1 MASTLPPQAVSVP
14 TAPPAVELHSLSVAH
29 GRSTVLSRLT
39 LSIPAGSLYALA
51 GPSGA
56 GKTTLLR
63 CLLGLVPARA
73 GEARVLGQRPGQRSA
88 AIGYLPQG
96 DPADWRFPLSVAE
109 AVLLGRYRHLGP
121 LGRVGSG
128 DRAAVADALSLVDL
142 SAQASLPVGSLTPV
156 ARRRLGLAR
165 ALAGQPELLLL
176 DDPLAGLAAEAE
188 AELFDL
194 IARLP
199 GRGVTVL
206 LVTRDLSRLGERYPR
221 LALLN
226 GLLIADGEPSQ
237 VLTAANLRA
246 AYGAHS
252 ILVRVPAAHF
262 AVDG

>member
-1 MASTLPPQAVSVP
+1 MVP
-14 TAPPAVELHSLSVAH
+14 TAPPAVELHSLSVAY

-73 GEARVLGQRPGQRSA
+73 GEALVLGQRLGRRSTA
-88 AIGYLPQG
+88 VGYLPQG

-109 AVLLGRYRHLGP
+109 AVLLGRYRRLGP
-121 LGRVGSG
+121 LGRVGPR
-128 DRAAVADALSLVDL
+128 DRGAVADALSLVDL
-142 SAQASLPVGSLTPV
+142 SAQASLSVGSLTAV

-165 ALAGQPELLLL
+165 ALAGEPDLLLL
-176 DDPLAGLAAEAE
+176 DDPLAGLDGEAE
-188 AELFDL
+188 AELFEL

-199 GRGVTVL
+199 GRGLTVL
-206 LVTRDLSRLGERYPR
+206 LVTRDLSRLGERYAH

-226 GLLIADGEPSQ
+226 GLLIADGAPGQ
-237 VLTAANLRA
+237 VLTSANLRA
-246 AYGAHS
+246 AYGDRS
-252 ILVRVPAAHF
+252 VPVRVPAAHF

>member
-1 MASTLPPQAVSVP
+1 
-14 TAPPAVELHSLSVAH
+14 LSVAY
-29 GRSTVLSRLT
+29 GRSTVLNRLT

-73 GEARVLGQRPGQRSA
+73 GEARVLGGRPGQRSSA
-88 AIGYLPQG
+88 VGYLPQS

-109 AVLLGRYRHLGP
+109 AVLLGRYRRLGP
-121 LGRVGSG
+121 LGRVGSD
-128 DRAAVADALSLVDL
+128 DRAAVADALSLVGL
-142 SAQASLPVGSLTPV
+142 SAQATLPVGSLTSV

-165 ALAGQPELLLL
+165 ALAGKPDLVLL
-176 DDPLAGLAAEAE
+176 DDPLAGLDGEAE

-194 IARLP
+194 IGRLP
-199 GRGVTVL
+199 ERGLTVL
-206 LVTRDLSRLGERYPR
+206 LVTRDLNRLGERYAR

-226 GLLIADGEPSQ
+226 GLLIADGEPGQ
-237 VLTAANLRA
+237 VLTVDNLRA
-246 AYGAHS
+246 TYGARS
-252 ILVRVPAAHF
+252 VLVRVPAAHF